1 MCIYFLVILV
11 LFSHA
16 FYVLHCNERQK
27 IQYLDNLM
35 RLLSCVNFDKKYPV
49 CSMSTRK
56 KKFDDTSLISFY
68 FFITIVDHIG
78 GVMTSVLV
86 SSVVDKGTGR
96 FVHSTISSIVV
107 SAIVVSATLYKDV
120 SAMVLFMLFYVLFIT
135 ILCINNHI
143 EYKNK

>member
-86 SSVVDKGTGR
+86 SSVVDRGTGR

-107 SAIVVSATLYKDV
+107 SAILYKDV